1 MGLVAAKC
9 TQCGSNI
16 EVDESKEA
24 GICPHCGTAF
34 ITEKAVHN
42 YYNTVN
48 NTYQNH
54 IAHAHID
61 HAVFQD
67 RESAESLAADF
78 FKLYDLNERSA
89 ADRIREKMYEN
100 YPQRGLTY
108 LCSACSRKAS
118 WIWLAERR
126 AADEKQTEIKDA
138 YYFDYNVGNYLIDIK
153 QDVESAEKLMTPD
166 EKQQFAGRLEDLNE
180 FCKQMQRRKEDYE
193 RLKKEENE
201 RIEEEKRRKEAEE
214 RFRRSAENYAREQRQ
229 QEAQKQTERKAR
241 QEKNKRTTQN
251 IIFIVC
257 LIGFILLV
265 VFALSQCYNCL
276 TDF

>member
-54 IAHAHID
+54 IAQAHID

-89 ADRIREKMYEN
+89 ADRIKKKMYEN
-100 YPQRGLTY
+100 YPQCGLTY
-108 LCSACSRKAS
+108 LCSACSGKVT
-118 WIWLAERR
+118 WIQLAESLP
-126 AADEKQTEIKDA
+126 AHEKQTEIKDA
-138 YYFDYNVGNYLIDIK
+138 YYFNPRCDCFIYIK
-153 QDVESAEKLMTPD
+153 QEVERAEKLMTPD
-166 EKQQFAGRLEDLNE
+166 EKQQFAGRLEDINE

-193 RLKKEENE
+193 RLK
-201 RIEEEKRRKEAEE
+201 EEEVKRRFAEAQEE
-214 RFRRSAENYAREQRQ
+214 QKREQ
-229 QEAQKQTERKAR
+229 EAKERRAR
-241 QEKNKRTTQN
+241 QAKNKRTAQN